1 MAEIQDNFVLLCN
14 ELDVD
19 SILPFLRQKKLL
31 TTEEYERL
39 LFSGLSP
46 KEKRER
52 LLLSVLPRKGRTHL
66 EAFCSCL
73 VLSGQRE
80 LARKLDKN
88 IDITRKKNTCAF
100 CIVYNI
106 KYTSIVCM
114 MLVYK
119 HVDFFTSENLTAGL
133 NSIFSSWYSKHSS
146 LLAHVAAT
154 VL

>member
-39 LFSGLSP
+39 LFCGLSS

-66 EAFCSCL
+66 ETFCTCL

-80 LARKLDKN
+80 LAKKLDKN
-88 IDITRKKNTCAF
+88 IDITP
-100 CIVYNI
+100 
-106 KYTSIVCM
+106 
-114 MLVYK
+114 
-119 HVDFFTSENLTAGL
+119 
-133 NSIFSSWYSKHSS
+133 
-146 LLAHVAAT
+146 
-154 VL
+154 